1 MSETEQKPKTHH
13 SIWYAEHQDTS
24 PVSRLR
30 FSENELHLILGA
42 VTFTADS
49 LVKEFER
56 EHKPFWLSG
65 ELFRAHEVDP
75 LSDKGKL
82 WKFHTDRCT
91 EIKRQVSNLNRIERQ
106 LMMHEGTID
115 GSCPEALRTR
125 GRTMH

>member
-1 MSETEQKPKTHH
+1 MTESVAVPKKHH
-13 SIWYAEHQDTS
+13 SLWYSEHQDTS

-49 LVKEFER
+49 LVKEFEI
-56 EHKPFWLSG
+56 HKPFWLSG
-65 ELFRAHEVDP
+65 ELFRAHEANP
-75 LSDKGKL
+75 NSEEGKL
-82 WKFHTDRCT
+82 WKFHTDRCG
-91 EIKRQVSNLNRIERQ
+91 EIKREVGNLNRIERH
-106 LMMHEGTID
+106 LMMYFKIID